1 MRGGEVQDTRT
12 RVALEVDDGTSTAS
26 EGKDTPVGAGAGDE

>member
-1 MRGGEVQDTRT
+1 M
-12 RVALEVDDGTSTAS
+12 RVALEVDDGASTAS